1 MNAADWELQQ
11 LQSEVAADPRD
22 PFLRCSLAHLLAS
35 NGDHR
40 GALTH
45 LGIAMEVADGAMAA
59 GCVAA
64 ATRQVTD
71 EFARL
76 WQLPS
81 GDSHLALVS
90 A

>member
-1 MNAADWELQQ
+1 MNAADWEVQQ
-11 LQSEVAADPRD
+11 LRSEVDAEPRD
-22 PFLRCSLAHLLAS
+22 AFLRCSLACLLAAD
-35 NGDHR
+35 GDYR

-45 LGIAMEVADGAMAA
+45 LGVALDVADGVMAA

-64 ATRQVTD
+64 AIRQVTD

-81 GDSHLALVS
+81 GSSYLELVS
-90 A
+90 